1 LRTLR
6 LYAHEIGYVG
16 VELSTEAERHMSQR
30 S

>member
-1 LRTLR
+1 

-16 VELSTEAERHMSQR
+16 VELSTEAERHMMSQR